1 MPSKKTTMIREE
13 SSVED
18 QDQKAVLVYRVGKLE
33 EATVKGFGELKE
45 QLLALE
51 KHYVTKQQLE
61 DSTKNG
67 DMKHREQD
75 NRLNKLESWNEWAVK
90 IVFAIII
97 SAVLAVIIAKPTI
110 GG

>member
-1 MPSKKTTMIREE
+1 MIREE

-97 SAVLAVIIAKPTI
+97 SAVIALVVAKPTI
-110 GG
+110 WG

>member
-61 DSTKNG
+61 NATKNG

-75 NRLNKLESWNEWAVK
+75 GRLTKLESWNEWAVK
-90 IVFAIII
+90 IVFAII
-97 SAVLAVIIAKPTI
+97 LAAIIGLVVAKPTI

>member
-13 SSVED
+13 SED

-33 EATVKGFGELKE
+33 EATVKGFEELKL
-45 QLLALE
+45 QLLNLE

-61 DSTKNG
+61 NATKNG

-75 NRLNKLESWNEWAVK
+75 GRLNKLESWNEWAVK

-97 SAVLAVIIAKPTI
+97 SAVIALVVAKPTT

>member
-1 MPSKKTTMIREE
+1 MSSKKTTMISEV
-13 SSVED
+13 SED

-33 EATVKGFGELKE
+33 EATVKGFEELKT
-45 QLLALE
+45 QLLNLE

-61 DSTKNG
+61 DATKNG

-75 NRLNKLESWNEWAVK
+75 SRLTKLENWNEWAVK

-97 SAVLAVIIAKPTI
+97 SAVLALVIVNPKI

>member
-1 MPSKKTTMIREE
+1 M
-13 SSVED
+13 ED

-33 EATVKGFGELKE
+33 EATVKGFEELKL
-45 QLLALE
+45 QLLNLE

-61 DSTKNG
+61 DATKNG

-75 NRLNKLESWNEWAVK
+75 GRLTKLENWNEWAVK

-97 SAVLAVIIAKPTI
+97 SAVIALVVAKPTI